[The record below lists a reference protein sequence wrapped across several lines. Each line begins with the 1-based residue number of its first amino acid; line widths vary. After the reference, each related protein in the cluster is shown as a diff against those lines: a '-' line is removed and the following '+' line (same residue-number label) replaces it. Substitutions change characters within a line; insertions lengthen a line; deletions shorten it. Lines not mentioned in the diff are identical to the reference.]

1 MARPAGGHW
10 DREVSVAVHLSVD
23 ADGTRHVL
31 VEGASHD
38 PTGLVLRSLPATD
51 VTASLT
57 TAQKNEA
64 LDLVNAAA
72 AYLKVLWGIA

>member
-1 MARPAGGHW
+1 MATFT
-10 DREVSVAVHLSVD
+10 ESSVSVAVHLTVD
-23 ADGTRHVL
+23 ADGTKHVL

-57 TAQKNEA
+57 TAQRNEA
-64 LDLVNAAA
+64 LDLVNAAT
-72 AYLKVLWGIA
+72 AYLKSLWGIA

>member
-1 MARPAGGHW
+1 MATFTEAS
-10 DREVSVAVHLSVD
+10 VSVAVHLSVD
-23 ADGTRHVL
+23 ADGTRRVL

-38 PTGLVLRSLPATD
+38 LTGLLLRSLPATD

-57 TAQKNEA
+57 TTQRNEA

-72 AYLKVLWGIA
+72 AYLKALWGIA